1 MSARV
6 SFYLSE
12 EECRDL
18 GFDGEDVRDCQD
30 DLDYAIKGAYTMDS
44 SVHVVYWFSR
54 GFDFCVIVRAEGL
67 DEDDVKR
74 TVRELARRV
83 FAGEIE

>member
-1 MSARV
+1 MSRIT
-6 SFYLSE
+6 YLLSE

-18 GFDGEDVRDCQD
+18 GCVADDVRDCQD

>member
-1 MSARV
+1 MRF

-18 GFDGEDVRDCQD
+18 GCVADDVRDCKD
-30 DLDYAIKGAYTMDS
+30 DLNYAIKGAYTMES
-44 SVHVVYWFSR
+44 SVHVVYRFSR

>member
-18 GFDGEDVRDCQD
+18 GCVADDVRDYRRE
-30 DLDYAIKGAYTMDS
+30 LNYALKGAYDMRA
-44 SVHVVYWFSR
+44 SVYPTHRF
-54 GFDFCVIVRAEGL
+54 GGDIDLDFTVHGEGL
-67 DEDDVKR
+67 DRDEVER

>member
-1 MSARV
+1 MTLIN
-6 SFYLSE
+6 FYLSE

-18 GFDGEDVRDCQD
+18 GFDGEDVRDYRRELNYALKGTYD
-30 DLDYAIKGAYTMDS
+30 MRASVYPTHRFGGDIDLDFT
-44 SVHVVYWFSR
+44 VH
-54 GFDFCVIVRAEGL
+54 GEGL
-67 DEDDVKR
+67 DRDEVER

>member
-1 MSARV
+1 MRV

-18 GFDGEDVRDCQD
+18 GCVADDARDYQD
-30 DLDYAIKGAYTMDS
+30 WLDYAIKGAYTMES
-44 SVHVVYWFSR
+44 SVHVVYRFSR
-54 GFDFCVIVRAEGL
+54 GFDFCVVVRAEGL
-67 DEDDVKR
+67 DEVEVKR
-74 TVRELARRV
+74 NVRGLARRV